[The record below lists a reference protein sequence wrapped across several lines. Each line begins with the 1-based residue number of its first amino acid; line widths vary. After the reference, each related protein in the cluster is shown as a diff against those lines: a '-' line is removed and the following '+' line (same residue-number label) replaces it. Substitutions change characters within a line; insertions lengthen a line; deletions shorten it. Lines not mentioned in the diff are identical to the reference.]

1 MNEVLEVKS
10 TQQVPSVGRIVHFVL
25 PADSLYA
32 GEHRPAV
39 IVKVWDKDPKPD
51 SMVQLQVF
59 TDGLNDGVAY
69 KSGLFWA
76 TSVHYADPSE
86 NKLHSWHW
94 PEFVPSK

>member
-1 MNEVLEVKS
+1 MS
-10 TQQVPSVGRIVHFVL
+10 AIQVPSIGRVVHFVL
-25 PADSLYA
+25 PDSSRYA

-39 IVKVWDKDPKPD
+39 IVKVWDADPKPN

-59 TDGLNDGVAY
+59 TDGSNDGELY

-86 NKLHSWHW
+86 NKGYSWHW
-94 PEFVPSK
+94 PEYVPAK